1 MSGPMISKNE
11 CKVLV
16 IGSISCNTCEIIN
29 KSLRICTQKMHS
41 NCKYYACE
49 ELCAVSHTIKNAELD
64 PLKSICNGF
73 YNLILVLPEFGKSA
87 MGEIQAAKSAKIPL
101 LFT

>member
-1 MSGPMISKNE
+1 MSEPMISRGE
-11 CKVLV
+11 CRVLV

-29 KSLRICTQKMHS
+29 KSLQICTQKMHS

-49 ELCAVSHTIKNAELD
+49 ELCVISHTIKNVELD
-64 PLKSICNGF
+64 PLRSICDGF
-73 YNLILVLPEFGKSA
+73 YSLILVLPEFGKSA
-87 MGEIQAAKSAKIPL
+87 LGEIQAAKSAKIPL

>member
-1 MSGPMISKNE
+1 MSGPMISRGE

-29 KSLRICTQKMHS
+29 KSLQICTRKIHPI
-41 NCKYYACE
+41 CKYYACE
-49 ELCAVSHTIKNAELD
+49 ELCVISHTIKNTELD

-73 YNLILVLPEFGKSA
+73 YDLILVLPEFGKSA
-87 MGEIQAAKSAKIPL
+87 MGEIQAAMSARTPL